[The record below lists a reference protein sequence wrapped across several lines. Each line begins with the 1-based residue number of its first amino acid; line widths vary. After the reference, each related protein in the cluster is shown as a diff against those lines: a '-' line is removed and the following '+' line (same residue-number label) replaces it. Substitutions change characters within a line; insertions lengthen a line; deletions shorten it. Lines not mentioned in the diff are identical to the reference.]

1 LKTLIRENFSFD
13 ILSSKVNQKG
23 LNLINDIKGME
34 EIDQLIEII
43 KNRKI
48 KVQKTKKYFEE
59 IFDINFIY

>member
-1 LKTLIRENFSFD
+1 MKTLIRENFSFD

-59 IFDINFIY
+59 IFDINFN

>member
-1 LKTLIRENFSFD
+1 MKTLIRENFSFD

-23 LNLINDIKGME
+23 LNLINDIRGME

-59 IFDINFIY
+59 IFDINFN